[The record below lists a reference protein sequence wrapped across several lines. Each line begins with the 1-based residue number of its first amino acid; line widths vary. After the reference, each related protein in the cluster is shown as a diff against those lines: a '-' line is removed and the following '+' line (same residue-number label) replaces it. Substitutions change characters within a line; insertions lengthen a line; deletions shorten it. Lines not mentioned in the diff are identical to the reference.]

1 MHMFGGISVSQKE
14 QLNKG
19 ILSLASVSTMA
30 RPGHLPCC
38 HLSLALQSSIFFLS
52 AHSKEME
59 RLIYRPLDPR
69 CFKINKLKQ
78 N

>member
-1 MHMFGGISVSQKE
+1 MFGGISVSQKE

-38 HLSLALQSSIFFLS
+38 HLSLALQSSIFFYQLTP
-52 AHSKEME
+52 KKWK
-59 RLIYRPLDPR
+59 D
-69 CFKINKLKQ
+69 
-78 N
+78 